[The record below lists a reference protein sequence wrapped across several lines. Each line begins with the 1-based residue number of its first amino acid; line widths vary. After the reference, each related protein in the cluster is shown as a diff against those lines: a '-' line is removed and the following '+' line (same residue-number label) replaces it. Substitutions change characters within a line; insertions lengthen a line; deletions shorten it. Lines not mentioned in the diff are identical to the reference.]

1 MINKKIEKAIND
13 QINAELYSSY
23 LYLSMA
29 AYFESINFSGFAQWM
44 HVQAKE
50 ETNHAMKFFG
60 YVFEKGGRV
69 TLKAIDGPP
78 TEWKSPLDAFENVLN
93 HEIKVTGL
101 INKLVELARAE
112 KDIATE
118 NFLMWFIA
126 EQVEEEASAD
136 HIVQMLKKIK
146 DAPQGLFMLDREL
159 GKREG

>member
-1 MINKKIEKAIND
+1 MINSKIEKAIND

-29 AYFESINFSGFAQWM
+29 TYFESIHLSGFARWM
-44 HVQAKE
+44 QVQSQE
-50 ETNHAMKFFG
+50 EMKHAMKFYG

-69 TLKAIDGPP
+69 TLKAIDAPP
-78 TEWKSPLDAFENVLN
+78 TEWKSPLDTFESVYN
-93 HEIKVTGL
+93 HEVKVTGL

-112 KDIATE
+112 NDIATE

-136 HIVQMLKKIK
+136 QVVQRLKLIK
-146 DAPQGLFMLDREL
+146 ESTQGLFMLDREL
-159 GKREG
+159 GQREG